1 MLKFLAC
8 TALLSSTVLAQT
20 PFENPLIVN
29 TTSGMI
35 QGYLDPCTTDVN
47 LYKWYGVHFAE
58 STAGANRWAPP
69 VPYAYRPGITNT
81 TAFGAACMQGGANG
95 GNGTQVQSEDCLF
108 INIVAPVGAKDLPVY
123 IYTFGGGFDSNAASD
138 PKIDGSWLASRDIVY
153 VNYNYRVSLWAWPH
167 AAEIAE
173 AGETQNFGLLDARA
187 AVEWTR
193 DNIAAFGGDP
203 TKMTLGGESVGA
215 EMTNMYMAAFPTDPI
230 VRAAVMQSSDTS
242 QPMYELGNQ
251 LIPISQNLSCPT
263 GAGQLACLRTKDAFA
278 LQAILLSSGAQF
290 QPVIDNITVFQDY
303 VRMTIIGQT
312 AKIPLLIGNNKD
324 EGQTIVNGEPTSY
337 TNETAY
343 IMSDNLNFPMAN
355 VDAVLSLYPSPS
367 PQYPSIINATA
378 AIWRDAHMICLS
390 SNLALWRTQL
400 WKLPVWRYQFA
411 MVADNLSAQGAS
423 IGTYHG
429 EDIQFVMGT
438 MYTWADQAPY
448 IHATPY
454 ELNASDYMVTAWTN
468 FVKNPELGPQ
478 IEGWRQ
484 YDPSDPTSLA
494 VLGVSAT
501 GALPGNTTQ
510 IDATCQYWNQLL
522 PVYPRTY
529 SACGSWTC

>member
-1 MLKFLAC
+1 MLKLFASA
-8 TALLSSTVLAQT
+8 ALLALVVVAQT
-20 PFENPLIVN
+20 PFSDPLVVN

-35 QGYLDPCTTDVN
+35 RGYLDTTTTDVN

-58 STAGANRWAPP
+58 STAGANRWRPP
-69 VPYAYRPGITNT
+69 QSYAYRPGITNT
-81 TAFGAACMQGGANG
+81 TAFGAACMQGRANG

-108 INIVAPVGAKDLPVY
+108 LNIVAPVGASNLPVY

-153 VNYNYRVSLWAWPH
+153 VSYNYRVSLWAWPH

-173 AGETQNFGLLDARA
+173 AGETQNFGLLDNRA
-187 AVEWTR
+187 AVEWVR

-215 EMTNMYMAAFPTDPI
+215 EMTNMYMSAYPTDPI
-230 VRAAVMQSSDTS
+230 VRAAVMQSADTS
-242 QPMYELGNQ
+242 QPMWQLGNQ
-251 LIPISQNLSCPT
+251 LIAISQNLSCTT
-263 GAGQLACLRTKDAFA
+263 GPGQLDCLRTKDAFA
-278 LQAILLSSGAQF
+278 LQAILLSSGNQF
-290 QPVIDNITVFQDY
+290 QPVIDNITVFSDY
-303 VRMTIIGQT
+303 VRLTVTGQT
-312 AKIPLLIGNNKD
+312 ARIPLLIGNNKD

-343 IMSDNLNFPMAN
+343 IKSNNFNFPMAN
-355 VDAVLSLYPSPS
+355 TDAVLSLYPYPS
-367 PQYPSIINATA
+367 AQYPSIINATA
-378 AIWRDAHMICLS
+378 AMWRDAHMISLS

-400 WKLPVWRYQFA
+400 LKLPVWRYQFA
-411 MVADNLSAQGAS
+411 MVADNLSGQGAS

-438 MYTWADQAPY
+438 MYTWADQAPF
-448 IHATPY
+448 IPASPY
-454 ELNASDYMVTAWTN
+454 EMNVSDYMVTAWTN
-468 FVKNPELGPQ
+468 FIKNPELGPQ
-478 IEGWRQ
+478 IDGWRQ

-501 GALPGNTTQ
+501 GALPGNTTS
-510 IDATCQYWNQLL
+510 IDSTVQYWNQIL
-522 PVYPRTY
+522 PLYPRTFPV
-529 SACGSWTC
+529 CGSWTC